1 MRLAAEHLDEPPV
14 SEDSPQ
20 NPLTRK
26 GAIRVELERRLQAAA
41 RRGARVIL
49 RAEMRQRPRPV
60 RVLAREVSVQL
71 NTWLAMHED
80 LRTSPRCRVTF
91 DALLQG
97 LLEHLGCHSSRA

>member
-1 MRLAAEHLDEPPV
+1 MAMIRAGGGI
-14 SEDSPQ
+14 
-20 NPLTRK
+20 
-26 GAIRVELERRLQAAA
+26 GACQVGVA
-41 RRGARVIL
+41 RRSRDL
-49 RAEMRQRPRPV
+49 V